1 MKKIVHLLLVVAIF
15 AAGFVGTL
23 WYQAHQAGKGL
34 LTVFVPKVECDLA
47 EEICRGRM
55 RAQAELFRG
64 AGDEAEARRVYRRL
78 ALADD
83 VVAAFQLGW
92 LHEEAYLARKG
103 RLPLTTTPLADA
115 ETYASGSPTGDA
127 WRQILA
133 GWDTPAALADAA
145 ERDRALAH
153 LWYRH
158 AADAGFAPAL
168 NNIASM
174 YQFGELGPVDE
185 DRALSLYR
193 RAAVMRNPVAAANH
207 DIILSHRSALGARTC
222 TIVPDMP
229 VFTYRNVDEPEV
241 RFDSILGRTRVR
253 GGNPI
258 LPMMRF
264 FRDPEHFAAGVRAD
278 VGRLPPGV
286 YDDPPVELVIREL
299 SKGYSQFVDIRA
311 QGRNPDGSVD
321 SRLVNCNFR
330 PGPGLEAQ

>member
-1 MKKIVHLLLVVAIF
+1 MKKVVHLLLVVAIF

-23 WYQAHQAGKGL
+23 WYQAHQAGRGIRSL
-34 LTVFVPKVECDLA
+34 FVPKVECDLS

-64 AGDEAEARRVYRRL
+64 AGDESEARRVYRRL

-92 LHEEAYLARKG
+92 LHEEAYLAKMG
-103 RLPLTTTPLADA
+103 RLPLATAPHPDTAK
-115 ETYASGSPTGDA
+115 YASGVPTGEA
-127 WRQILA
+127 WHQVLA
-133 GWDTPAALADAA
+133 EWDTPAALADAA
-145 ERDRALAH
+145 ERDRVLAY
-153 LWYRH
+153 LWYRR

-193 RAAVMRNPVAAANH
+193 RAATMRSPVAAANH
-207 DIILSHRSALGARTC
+207 DIILSHRSALGAQTC
-222 TIVPDMP
+222 THVPDMP
-229 VFTYRNVDEPEV
+229 VFAYRNVDKPEV
-241 RFDSILGRTRVR
+241 KIDNILGRTRVR

-286 YDDPPVELVIREL
+286 YDDPPVELVIWEL
-299 SKGYSQFVDIRA
+299 SKGYSQFVDIRS

-321 SRLVNCNFR
+321 SRLVNCSFR
-330 PGPGLEAQ
+330 PGPGVQIN